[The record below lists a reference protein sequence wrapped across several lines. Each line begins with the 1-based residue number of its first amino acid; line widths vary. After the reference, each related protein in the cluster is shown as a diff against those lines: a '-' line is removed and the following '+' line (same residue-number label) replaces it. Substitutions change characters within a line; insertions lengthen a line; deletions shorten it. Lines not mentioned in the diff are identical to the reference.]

1 MEQQTHVSS
10 NLTGAQPNH
19 GLGTKGSGFHLE
31 ALVHPWRVFTHPSEV
46 LAHPAFSK
54 QEKRAV
60 LASWA
65 SDAYAV
71 ESAPALRCPPGSETP
86 VPLADIMGALR
97 TLDTE
102 GHALHGDNA
111 QRPRWLSSWRP
122 TGWPK
127 RAFSMPN
134 RLRWLPSRRRD
145 QEARNNQLAQ
155 AEL

>member
-1 MEQQTHVSS
+1 MEQYTLVSS

-19 GLGTKGSGFHLE
+19 VPETKGCGFHLE

-46 LAHPAFSK
+46 LAHPALSK

-71 ESAPALRCPPGSETP
+71 EAAPALRCPPGSETP
-86 VPLADIMGALR
+86 VPLTDIMEALR
-97 TLDTE
+97 NLDME
-102 GHALHGDNA
+102 GPALSVDNA
-111 QRPRWLSSWRP
+111 QRRRWLGSWRS

-127 RAFSMPN
+127 WAFDMPG
-134 RLRWLPSRRRD
+134 RLRWMPSRRRD
-145 QEARNNQLAQ
+145 SDARTIN
-155 AEL
+155 

>member
-1 MEQQTHVSS
+1 MEQQTLVSS

-19 GLGTKGSGFHLE
+19 GLETKGSGFHLE

-46 LAHPAFSK
+46 LAHPALSK

-102 GHALHGDNA
+102 GPPRCAGTMRNAHAGGLARSALQAG
-111 QRPRWLSSWRP
+111 
-122 TGWPK
+122 
-127 RAFSMPN
+127 
-134 RLRWLPSRRRD
+134 PSGPLVCPIGSGGCRRGRRD
-145 QEARNNQLAQ
+145 QEARTIN
-155 AEL
+155 